1 MPTPFTHLAYA
12 QSFQR
17 DALLNDHHRALL
29 RDHWGD
35 FLFGSIAPDSQH
47 MAGLR
52 RHETHFFHYGAPPVL
67 SPIKTL
73 LDVHP
78 ELSAENIENK
88 SRLVFMAGYMGHLAV
103 DEMWWNEFFYP
114 NFSGESTGD
123 WRKYLFY
130 AHALLAIIDRRD
142 YESLAPDLYQIV
154 RASAP
159 KLDLPFIKDDAVV
172 AWRDLIAEQISP
184 SGEPQTLE
192 ILGGRLPQ
200 GTDALI
206 AFLEDSPR
214 LERELWGLISR
225 ENLAI
230 VESHMQKHMAT
241 TIMNYLA
248 AYEG

>member
-12 QSFQR
+12 QIFQQDNSLNDNQR
-17 DALLNDHHRALL
+17 MLLNE
-29 RDHWGD
+29 HWGD

-47 MAGLR
+47 MANLR
-52 RHETHFFHYGAPPVL
+52 RHETHFFHYGAPPVS
-67 SPIKTL
+67 SPVKTL

-78 ELSAENIENK
+78 ALAAENIQDK
-88 SRLVFMAGYMGHLAV
+88 SRLAFLAGYMGHLAV

-130 AHALLAIIDRRD
+130 AHALLAIIDQRD
-142 YESLAPDLYQIV
+142 YESLTPDLYETMQS
-154 RASAP
+154 SAP
-159 KLDLPFIKDDAVV
+159 NLNLPFIKDDAVV
-172 AWRDLIAEQISP
+172 AWRDLIAKQISP
-184 SGEPQTLE
+184 DGEPQTLE

-206 AFLEDSPR
+206 AFLEDTPR

-225 ENLAI
+225 EALAI
-230 VESHMQKHMAT
+230 VESQMQKHMAT

-248 AYEG
+248 AY